1 MPLIFDNQFANKFP
15 ELCHAQKIQP
25 DGQAK
30 LRWVN
35 DALWKSLSHDFPPK
49 ELADWIAGNR
59 DWLGTEPVA
68 QKYAGHQF
76 GHFNPYLGDGRG
88 LLVGQVKT
96 ANERYD
102 LHVKGA
108 GPTPYSRGGDGRAV
122 LRSSIRELLAS
133 EAFQALGIPTTRALA
148 LVSTEG
154 RIQRETIEPGAM
166 LVRVARTH
174 IRFGHFE
181 HCLYR
186 NLEDSAKRLWQHSI
200 EELWPSAADKTVSE
214 QFRYVVN
221 ATAEMIA
228 KWQAYGFVHGV
239 MNTDNMSLAGETFDY
254 GPYAFF
260 DAYKPNHI
268 FNHTDHAGRYGFM
281 QQPGVGLWNLKRLAH
296 ALGLFAGDAP
306 VDDVLDDYEPVLRQ
320 EFLKVMKQ
328 RLGLTHVDDDDDTC
342 WSLISGWLMLLE
354 TYQLDYNLSY
364 RALGALFDNDS
375 QALNSSLEKTAT
387 EIKSKGQSWL
397 SDYSKAVANKPD
409 TATMQ
414 QVNPLVIL
422 RTHHAQ
428 YVIEQA
434 EQGDDKPLTDYVSAL
449 MTPFDETHNNT
460 RWVLP
465 PEPGQ
470 APAELSCSS

>member
-1 MPLIFDNQFANKFP
+1 MPLTFDNQFANKFP

-25 DGQAK
+25 HGQAE

-35 DALWKSLSHDFPPK
+35 HQLWRRLSGADDFPK
-49 ELADWIAGNR
+49 AFKDWAGGNTE
-59 DWLGTEPVA
+59 WPGTHPVA

-76 GHFNPYLGDGRG
+76 GYFNPQLGDGRG
-88 LLVGQVKT
+88 LLVGQVST
-96 ANERYD
+96 ADGLFD

-108 GPTPYSRGGDGRAV
+108 GPTPYSRGADGRAV

-133 EAFQALGIPTTRALA
+133 EALYALGMPTTRALA

-154 RIQRETIEPGAM
+154 KVQRETVEPGAM
-166 LVRVARTH
+166 LVRAARTH

-181 HCLYR
+181 HCLHR

-200 EELWPSAADKTVSE
+200 LQLWPDAANKSVAE
-214 QFRYVVN
+214 QFSCVVQ

-254 GPYAFF
+254 GPFAFF
-260 DAYKPNHI
+260 DQYQPNHI
-268 FNHTDHAGRYGFM
+268 FNHTDRAGRYGFM

-296 ALGLFAGDAP
+296 ALGLFAGDECF
-306 VDDVLDDYEPVLRQ
+306 DDALAQYESIIRQ
-320 EFLKVMKQ
+320 TFLTLMKE
-328 RLGLTHVDDDDDTC
+328 RLGLTNVQDDDTC

-354 TYQLDYNLSY
+354 TYQLDYNLSFF
-364 RALGALFDNDS
+364 ALGGLLGTDAHTLNDRS
-375 QALNSSLEKTAT
+375 QRIAA
-387 EIKSKGQSWL
+387 EIESNGQSWL
-397 SDYSKAVANKPD
+397 AEYQRAVTKHPD
-409 TATMQ
+409 TDTMKR
-414 QVNPLVIL
+414 VNPVVTL

-434 EQGDDKPLTDYVSAL
+434 EQGNDEPLIEYANAL
-449 MTPFDETHNNT
+449 MSPFDHGHAKT
-460 RWVLP
+460 RWALP
-465 PEPGQ
+465 PQAGQSPG
-470 APAELSCSS
+470 ELSCSS

>member
-1 MPLIFDNQFANKFP
+1 MPLRFDNQFADKFP
-15 ELCHAQKIQP
+15 ELSHAQSIQP
-25 DGQAK
+25 DGK
-30 LRWVN
+30 GRLRWVN
-35 DALWKSLSHDFPPK
+35 DTLWKALSGGDSVPGA
-49 ELADWIAGNR
+49 LVDWVSGNK
-59 DWLGTEPVA
+59 DWPGTKPVA

-88 LLVGQVKT
+88 LLVGQVQ
-96 ANERYD
+96 APDALYD

-133 EAFQALGIPTTRALA
+133 EAFYALGIPTTRALA

-154 RIQRETIEPGAM
+154 QIQRETVEPGAM

-200 EELWPSAADKTVSE
+200 ESIWPGAADKSVSE
-214 QFRYVVN
+214 QFRHVVK

-260 DAYKPNHI
+260 DDYKPGHI

-296 ALGLFAGDAP
+296 ALGGFA
-306 VDDVLDDYEPVLRQ
+306 DDQSVNNVLEGYEPVLR
-320 EFLKVMKQ
+320 ETFLNVMKQ
-328 RLGLTHVDDDDDTC
+328 RLGLTDVSNNDTC

-364 RALGALFDNDS
+364 RALGAVLEGNW
-375 QALNSSLEKTAT
+375 QSLSGNLG
-387 EIKSKGQSWL
+387 EIAQRIKENGQSWL
-397 SDYSKAVANKPD
+397 NDYTEAVANKPD
-409 TATMQ
+409 TNTMK

-434 EQGDDKPLTDYVSAL
+434 EQGSDEALNEYINAL
-449 MTPFDETHNNT
+449 MTPFEEKHKNT
-460 RWVLP
+460 RWVVP
-465 PEPGQ
+465 PESGQ
-470 APAELSCSS
+470 PPAELSCSS